1 MDCLSIIVIVLLFL
15 CLHGYVRESMS
26 GNEKIEGWSL
36 RKPKIPKSVW
46 NIKAVQKKTMDA
58 VKRSINQ
65 AKASKEA
72 AKRNAAR
79 LKAEADDKER
89 KRKEL
94 IKIAVKKRRV
104 DVERT
109 ERHKQFKL
117 AEEKRKK
124 LAAEIHQK
132 NKERARLQ
140 ELERKRAISQTPV
153 GTRPSSLPPSMQP
166 DNVRRSTRKKIGET
180 PKKPSKKAL
189 IKGAQQY
196 RGKGTKDIGVY
207 SKSGLD
213 KHEGKVKFSK
223 KKMEA
228 AGITDAIAN
237 TGKGEKKRR
246 SGSESKKDTA
256 IVSENVPT
264 SISVDK
270 YVDAVPIA
278 RKVVNIPI
286 MRSRTDATYNYLF
299 DYNNPGSNPAP
310 ENQLSYTSPYRLK
323 DEGFNPHDAIIV

>member
-1 MDCLSIIVIVLLFL
+1 MDCLSIIIIGLLFL
-15 CLHGYVRESMS
+15 CLHGYVRESTN
-26 GNEKIEGWSL
+26 GNEKIEGWSPL
-36 RKPKIPKSVW
+36 RQKISKSLW
-46 NIKAVQKKTMDA
+46 NIKAAQKKIMDS

-65 AKASKEA
+65 AKVQAAA

-94 IKIAVKKRRV
+94 IKIAAKKRRE

-117 AEEKRKK
+117 ADEKRKK

-140 ELERKRAISQTPV
+140 ELERTRAIFQTPV

-166 DNVRRSTRKKIGET
+166 DNVRRNTRKKIGET
-180 PKKPSKKAL
+180 PKKPSKRAS

-196 RGKGTKDIGVY
+196 RGKGTRGIGLY

-213 KHEGKVKFSK
+213 KHEKESK
-223 KKMEA
+223 LNAEILAA
-228 AGITDAIAN
+228 AGIIDAGVKA
-237 TGKGEKKRR
+237 GKGGEKNRPAR
-246 SGSESKKDTA
+246 ERKKDKS
-256 IVSENVPT
+256 IISETTPT

-270 YVDAVPIA
+270 YVDAAPIA

-286 MRSRTDATYNYLF
+286 MRSRTDSTYNYQF
-299 DYNNPGSNPAP
+299 DYNDPGSNPAP